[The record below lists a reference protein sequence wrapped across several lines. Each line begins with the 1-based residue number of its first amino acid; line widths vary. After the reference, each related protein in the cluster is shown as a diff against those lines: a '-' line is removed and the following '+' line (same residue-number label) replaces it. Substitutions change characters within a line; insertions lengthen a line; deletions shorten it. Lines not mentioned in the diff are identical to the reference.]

1 VSQTDPL
8 TALREADSRSFDQ
21 RWREH
26 VIALWGK
33 LPRPPAHLVWIVAGL
48 AAAALVGRSVFTQS
62 DPPIEDSL
70 PVAVAPAAASSAPLV
85 AVPDATAEVAEVVVH
100 VAGAV
105 QRPGLVVGTGGW
117 RVQDAID
124 TAGGALLDADLDRIN
139 LAARISDGQR
149 IYVPVVGEVGV
160 PAIDGGSDQSVD
172 IGPINVNVADA
183 EALESIPGIGPAT
196 AATIVA
202 HREEHGPFGSVDSL
216 VAVRGIGP
224 ATLDAMRDHVSVG

>member
-1 VSQTDPL
+1 MSQTDPL
-8 TALREADSRSFDQ
+8 TALRESDSRSFDQ
-21 RWREH
+21 RWRDNL
-26 VIALWGK
+26 VALGGK
-33 LPRPPAHLVWIVAGL
+33 LPRPSAHLVWIVAGL
-48 AAAALVGRSVFTQS
+48 AAAALVGRSVFTQP

-70 PVAVAPAAASSAPLV
+70 PVAVAPAVASSVPLV
-85 AVPDATAEVAEVVVH
+85 AAPDATAEVVVH

-105 QRPGLVVGTGGW
+105 QRPGLVVGDEGW

-160 PAIDGGSDQSVD
+160 PAIDSGSDQPVD
-172 IGPINVNVADA
+172 TGPINVNIADA
-183 EALESIPGIGPAT
+183 EALQSIPGVGPAT

-224 ATLDAMRDHVSVG
+224 ATLDAMRDHVVVG